1 MTENSLV
8 TGRVFTKLFFSF
20 VVVLFLGMTVL
31 DFSLRQVME
40 QSLRTQ
46 VEESLGSEARLLATH
61 ITAAASLADLQQI
74 ARTDAAAAEV
84 EVGIFDA
91 QGRMVANSGNAAGTN
106 SVPPEVAAVLFQ
118 HQALGHDRRADTDY
132 VAVPAGPL
140 VVRLASY
147 SPPETAAPVHVLRRG
162 IVMASLFSLI
172 IATLLAAVLAQRV
185 AKRLSRI
192 VVFANRIASG
202 DLTARVEEGHLD
214 EISAVAH
221 ALDVTASRLEQSFHA
236 LESSRSELTALL
248 DSMQEAVIAINPQ
261 GQVSWCNAVMQRI
274 TISPVQEGRALVHSV
289 RDPEV
294 LSSVAT
300 ALTQRQASRG
310 RAISV
315 SPGKIFEVNAAPMPG
330 GGAVAVLHDISEKE
344 RSETTRRDFVANVSH
359 ELRTPLTCIT
369 GYVET
374 LLDDRT
380 LSSEAREFL
389 MIILK
394 NASRMN
400 RLTEDLL
407 ALASVE
413 SGDYKLRLQK
423 IQASTLVE
431 ESVASLAGLVL
442 DSALTLEVGDTTDEA
457 VMADLDAL
465 SQVFGNLVE
474 NAMKYGKAGGRVR
487 VGAREQ
493 EAMIEFYVQDFG
505 PGIAYEHLPRI
516 FERFYRVDKAR
527 SRESG
532 GTGLGLAIAKHIVHA
547 HGGSIRCESEL
558 GFGATFLFRLP
569 RVIVAPVSPAS
580 GTVPLASP
588 QAVEK

>member
-1 MTENSLV
+1 MTENGHV
-8 TGRVFTKLFFSF
+8 TGKVFTKLFFAF
-20 VVVLFLGMTVL
+20 VVVLFLGMAVL
-31 DFSLRQVME
+31 DVSLRQVME
-40 QSLRTQ
+40 RSLRAQ
-46 VEESLGSEARLLATH
+46 AEESLASEARLLAAQ
-61 ITAAASLADLQQI
+61 ISNTAYPEVGPLQQTV
-74 ARTDAAAAEV
+74 RQAATTVAADV
-84 EVGIFDA
+84 AVFDA
-91 QGRMVANSGNAAGTN
+91 QGRLIASSQDHATE
-106 SVPPEVAAVLFQ
+106 SEIPPEITAVLHQ
-118 HQALGHDRRADTDY
+118 HEPVGRARRDGAVY
-132 VAVPAGPL
+132 IAVPAGSM
-140 VVRLASY
+140 VVRLAVY
-147 SPPETAAPVHVLRRG
+147 SPADLPAPIHVLRRG
-162 IVMASLFSLI
+162 IVLASLLSLLV
-172 IATLLAAVLAQRV
+172 ATLLAALLAQRA

-192 VVFANRIASG
+192 VVFANRIAAG
-202 DLTARVEEGHLD
+202 DLTARVEEGNLD

-274 TISPVQEGRALVHSV
+274 AVSPVQSGRALVHSI

-294 LSSVAT
+294 LSSVAA
-300 ALTQRQASRG
+300 ALTQRQASRR
-310 RAISV
+310 RATSV

-330 GGAVAVLHDISEKE
+330 GGAVAVLHDVTEKE

-374 LLDDRT
+374 LLDDNS
-380 LSSEAREFL
+380 LSSQTREFL
-389 MIILK
+389 QIILK

-413 SGDYKLRLQK
+413 SGDYKLNLQK
-423 IQASTLVE
+423 VPASTLVE
-431 ESVASLAGLVL
+431 EAVGSLAGLVL
-442 DSALTLEVGDTTDEA
+442 DSALTLEVGETTDEP
-457 VMADLDAL
+457 VMTDLDAL
-465 SQVFGNLVE
+465 SQVFGNLIE
-474 NAMKYGKAGGRVR
+474 NAMKYGKAGGRIR
-487 VGAREQ
+487 VGVRKQ
-493 EAMIEFYVQDFG
+493 DGLIEFYVQDFG
-505 PGIAYEHLPRI
+505 SGIAYEHLPRI

-547 HGGSIRCESEL
+547 HGGDIRCESEL

-569 RVIVAPVSPAS
+569 AVAPAAPAP
-580 GTVPLASP
+580 VPVVPA
-588 QAVEK
+588 QTVEK